1 MNMQNLMAQAQR
13 MQRDIMKKK
22 EEVEKKEFTG
32 KSELVTVTVNGK
44 KDLVKV
50 EFAKEVASDDLEA
63 LQDMIVIA
71 TNNANKEVLSL
82 LLRAS
87 VTFPIHALAISSSVS
102 VCPSSH
108 STFSGNF
115 FCEHPTNPKQ
125 IKNRTNIFLI
135 TDSFLI
141 HKHDSESLQSS
152 QRRYKHSLHLRYLHF
167 PSP

>member
-1 MNMQNLMAQAQR
+1 MNMKNLMAQAQR

-71 TNNANKEVLSL
+71 TNNANKEVDAAMEAAMGQYGSMFNGL
-82 LLRAS
+82 
-87 VTFPIHALAISSSVS
+87 F
-102 VCPSSH
+102 
-108 STFSGNF
+108 
-115 FCEHPTNPKQ
+115 
-125 IKNRTNIFLI
+125 
-135 TDSFLI
+135 
-141 HKHDSESLQSS
+141 
-152 QRRYKHSLHLRYLHF
+152 
-167 PSP
+167 